1 MYKLVA
7 KKLSPAEQE
16 QLIREKL
23 AWLLQACRPERIV
36 LFGSAAR
43 GEMTTASDID
53 LALIFNSD
61 SELKAARRAVYRARP
76 KDDWP
81 HDILFYTA
89 EGLKVSAAKG
99 GGAAYLIETE
109 GKTLFQRGQSL

>member
-7 KKLSPAEQE
+7 TKLAPGEQE
-16 QLIREKL
+16 HIISKKL
-23 AWLLQACRPERIV
+23 AWILQACNLERIV

-43 GEMTTASDID
+43 GEMTTASDVD
-53 LALIFNSD
+53 LALIFNTEA
-61 SELKAARRAVYRARP
+61 ELKVARNNVYRARP

-81 HDILFYTA
+81 HDILFYTT
-89 EGLKVSAAKG
+89 ESLKLSAAQG

-109 GKTLFQRGQSL
+109 GKIMFQRGHSV